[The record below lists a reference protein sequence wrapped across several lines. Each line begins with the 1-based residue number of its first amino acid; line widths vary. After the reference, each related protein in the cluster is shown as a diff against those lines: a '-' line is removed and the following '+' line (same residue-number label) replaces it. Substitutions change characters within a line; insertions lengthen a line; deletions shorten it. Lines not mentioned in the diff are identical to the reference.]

1 MVEQRGVA
9 QAVSL
14 LTAGSILLGANG
26 IGEGGPSVP
35 PVPSQAL
42 TAGHGDG
49 STGE

>member
-14 LTAGSILLGANG
+14 LRAGSILLGANG
-26 IGEGGPSVP
+26 IGEGGPS

-42 TAGHGDG
+42 TAGHGHG